1 MRKTATLAAFLLA
14 AAFARAESATVRAEF
29 TSVPSGA
36 SVAIDGKPCGATP
49 TSAYLP
55 ANVAHQVSFALAGY
69 EPEDTIF
76 TPDTSLSKTCHCD
89 MKPVKGLLLVT
100 SEPEGAEITVDG
112 YSLGETPRLITTLDA
127 RNVHYL
133 LLRKNGYLERKL
145 EVKFY
150 GRKPLVHNVKL
161 PVDSG
166 TVEVKTDP
174 EGADVILNG
183 VSRGKTPVS
192 VSNIPKGRISIVLR
206 KKGYSEETRDISVPA
221 GEVERVFVTMEE
233 LPGSLNLL
241 SRPEGARFYVDG
253 HAEGRAPVSI
263 KKIKAGTHTIRAE
276 LDGHAPVEKTV
287 KVERGKAL
295 TEEFVLSNIL
305 GRLEIVSNPP
315 GAVILLDGKPAGST
329 RSGTPGAEESD
340 ILTIPDVK
348 EGPHTVAIRKRG
360 YAEARKNVTVE
371 SSKAVQI
378 RAKLRKL
385 FIPNIRVTTD
395 TGVIEGI
402 LESQNENTMFIR
414 IREGILYPVPRIN
427 IRGEPEMLDSEP

>member
-221 GEVERVFVTMEE
+221 GEIERVFVTMEE
-233 LPGSLNLL
+233 LPGS
-241 SRPEGARFYVDG
+241 
-253 HAEGRAPVSI
+253 
-263 KKIKAGTHTIRAE
+263 
-276 LDGHAPVEKTV
+276 
-287 KVERGKAL
+287 
-295 TEEFVLSNIL
+295 
-305 GRLEIVSNPP
+305 
-315 GAVILLDGKPAGST
+315 
-329 RSGTPGAEESD
+329 
-340 ILTIPDVK
+340 
-348 EGPHTVAIRKRG
+348 RK
-360 YAEARKNVTVE
+360 
-371 SSKAVQI
+371 S
-378 RAKLRKL
+378 
-385 FIPNIRVTTD
+385 
-395 TGVIEGI
+395 
-402 LESQNENTMFIR
+402 
-414 IREGILYPVPRIN
+414 
-427 IRGEPEMLDSEP
+427 